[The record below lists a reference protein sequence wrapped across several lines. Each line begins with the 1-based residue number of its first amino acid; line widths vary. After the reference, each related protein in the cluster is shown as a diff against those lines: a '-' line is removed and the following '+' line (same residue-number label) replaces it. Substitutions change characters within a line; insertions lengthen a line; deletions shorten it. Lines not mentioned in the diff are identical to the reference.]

1 MKLVIGNKN
10 YSTWS
15 LRPWLLMTHFNVN
28 FTELIE
34 SLAPEKLSER
44 LAQYSDSK
52 KVPVLINKE
61 LNVWDSLAIC
71 EYVNEQCLAGRGW
84 PKDPAQRAIARSVS
98 AQIHSGFGAIRNE
111 MPMNIRAKRRIE
123 LSEEAKNEINQMQ
136 LLWHRLLQNSNG
148 PWLFGEFSIADCMY
162 IPVILRFETYGISLL
177 PSTKQYRDAVF
188 ANEAVKQWIDA
199 ALQETEIVAVDEAGE
214 ER

>member
-28 FTELIE
+28 FTEQLE

-52 KVPVLINKE
+52 KVPVLVNKE

-84 PKDPAQRAIARSVS
+84 PKDPSQRAIARSVS
-98 AQIHSGFGAIRNE
+98 AQMHSGFGAIRNE
-111 MPMNIRAKRRIE
+111 MPMNIRAKRRVE
-123 LSEEAKNEINQMQ
+123 LSEDAKNEINQMQ
-136 LLWHRLLQNSNG
+136 LLWHRLLQNSGG

-188 ANEAVKQWIDA
+188 ANEAVKHWIDA
-199 ALQETEIVAVDEAGE
+199 ALQETEIVEVDEAGE

>member
-15 LRPWLLMTHFNVN
+15 LRPWLLMTHFSVN
-28 FTELIE
+28 FTEQLE

-61 LNVWDSLAIC
+61 LSVWDSLAIC

-98 AQIHSGFGAIRNE
+98 AQMHSGFGAIRNE
-111 MPMNIRAKRRIE
+111 MPMNIRAKRRVE

-136 LLWHRLLQNSNG
+136 LLWHRLLQNSGG

-177 PSTKQYRDAVF
+177 PSTMQYRDTVF
-188 ANEAVKQWIDA
+188 TNEAVKQWVDA
-199 ALQETEIVAVDEAGE
+199 ALQETEVVVVDEAGE

>member
-28 FTELIE
+28 FTELME

-98 AQIHSGFGAIRNE
+98 AQMHSGFGAIRNE

>member
-15 LRPWLLMTHFNVN
+15 LRPWLLMTHFSVN
-28 FTELIE
+28 FTEQLE

-61 LNVWDSLAIC
+61 LSVWDSLAIC

-98 AQIHSGFGAIRNE
+98 AQMHSGFGAIRNE
-111 MPMNIRAKRRIE
+111 MPMNIRAKRRVE

-136 LLWHRLLQNSNG
+136 LLWHRLLQNSGG

-177 PSTKQYRDAVF
+177 PSTMQYRDTVF
-188 ANEAVKQWIDA
+188 TNEAVKQWVDS
-199 ALQETEIVAVDEAGE
+199 ALQETEVVVVDEAGE

>member
-98 AQIHSGFGAIRNE
+98 AQMHSGFGAIRNE